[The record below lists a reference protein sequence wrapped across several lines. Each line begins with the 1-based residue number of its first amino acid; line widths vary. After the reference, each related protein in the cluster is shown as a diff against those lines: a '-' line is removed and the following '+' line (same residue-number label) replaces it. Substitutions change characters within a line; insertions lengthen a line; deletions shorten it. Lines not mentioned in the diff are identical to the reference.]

1 MLYDKR
7 AVRDSSVTVTC
18 SGICWKTSFCILNF
32 FLKIILFVKLYQTLK
47 QCFITT
53 SITSNFVKNAPLCV
67 VFFLSV
73 WYVMEHSV
81 SCCHITL
88 NPRSPKSVKQQPI
101 RYRLILAR
109 AWPTSANTGI
119 APKSD
124 ILIGLCLTHWALGR
138 HLLFGLSLAG
148 GSSFSVW

>member
-1 MLYDKR
+1 MPLIKSNVFQRKACYMTR
-7 AVRDSSVTVTC
+7 EGQRTPLWPWRVRVSAEKLV
-18 SGICWKTSFCILNF
+18 FCILNF

-67 VFFLSV
+67 VFYLFLSV
-73 WYVMEHSV
+73 WFVMGHSV

-88 NPRSPKSVKQQPI
+88 NPWSPKSVKQQPI

-109 AWPTSANTGI
+109 AWPTSADAGI

-124 ILIGLCLTHWALGR
+124 ILIGLCLTTGP
-138 HLLFGLSLAG
+138 
-148 GSSFSVW
+148 